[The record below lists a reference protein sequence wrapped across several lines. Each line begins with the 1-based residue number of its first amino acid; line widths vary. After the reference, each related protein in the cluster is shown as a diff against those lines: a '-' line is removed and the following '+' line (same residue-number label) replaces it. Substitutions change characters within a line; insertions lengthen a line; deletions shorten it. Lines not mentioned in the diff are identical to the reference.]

1 MASENS
7 LEAGWSLAS
16 EPAKRP
22 QIGPKMKNLGLAIV
36 ISGMFFNG
44 VIYGYTSPALPS
56 FYLEPKEQSTDTILP
71 K

>member
-1 MASENS
+1 MVKMKPEKEISRG
-7 LEAGWSLAS
+7 L
-16 EPAKRP
+16 PAKLR
-22 QIGPKMKNLGLAIV
+22 LGIV

-56 FYLEPKEQSTDTILP
+56 FQQEEKTQKNFFDEVLP